1 MVSIPAAVVKYRY
14 PLDSIRLFRLNYAYL
29 SPPGFTRGPY
39 RRKTGDMTEQLSLF
53 QTSDTRPAEGPGAAD
68 LVLQEADGSALD
80 ELFRL
85 SRRWGRNC
93 DYLELLE
100 FIARFPAYSPL
111 NCFLIHL
118 QDPAATQVATARMW
132 LRKCQRRIKAGARP
146 IAILAPM
153 SPVLFV
159 FDVRDTEGP
168 ALLTGAF
175 KAAADRLPVKPYE
188 ATLHNCGIQHIAVRE
203 AAASSIPAEGTVR
216 VTPAIRKKHPELSL
230 EPNTRYLVLIET
242 GLSLEEKYAALVLEL
257 GHLFCGH
264 LGIDGDAWWADRK
277 NLNLE
282 RIDIEAASAAH
293 LVCRRRGLAQ
303 AGSRFLAAC
312 READRELPSFSLS
325 AVFQAVT
332 HIEAM
337 GKTTWSKP
345 RKHGRY

>member
-1 MVSIPAAVVKYRY
+1 
-14 PLDSIRLFRLNYAYL
+14 
-29 SPPGFTRGPY
+29 
-39 RRKTGDMTEQLSLF
+39 MTEQLSLF
-53 QTSDTRPAEGPGAAD
+53 QTSDTHPAEGPNPAD
-68 LVLQEADGSALD
+68 LVLLEADGSAID

-85 SRRWGRNC
+85 SRRWGRSC

-132 LRKCQRRIKAGARP
+132 FRKYQRRITAGARP

-159 FDVRDTEGP
+159 FDIRDTEGP
-168 ALLTGAF
+168 ALPPGGV
-175 KAAADRLPVKPYE
+175 KALSAADRLPVKPYE
-188 ATLHNCGIQHIAVRE
+188 TTLHNCGIQHIAVRE
-203 AAASSIPAEGTVR
+203 AAASSIAAERTVR
-216 VTPAIRKKHPELSL
+216 VTPALRKKHPELGL
-230 EPNTRYLVLIET
+230 EPSTRYLVLVET

-277 NLNLE
+277 NLDLE
-282 RIDIEAASAAH
+282 RIDLESASAAH
-293 LVCRRRGLAQ
+293 LVCRRRGLVQ
-303 AGSRFLAAC
+303 VGSRFMAAC
-312 READRELPSFSLS
+312 REGDRELPSFSLN

-337 GKTTWSKP
+337 GKAVWSKP

>member
-1 MVSIPAAVVKYRY
+1 
-14 PLDSIRLFRLNYAYL
+14 
-29 SPPGFTRGPY
+29 
-39 RRKTGDMTEQLSLF
+39 MTEQLSLF
-53 QTSDTRPAEGPGAAD
+53 KPSDTRSTEDPGAPGLLLEA
-68 LVLQEADGSALD
+68 ADGNALD

-93 DYLELLE
+93 DYLDLLE

-132 LRKCQRRIKAGARP
+132 LRKCRRRIKAGARP
-146 IAILAPM
+146 IVILAPM

-168 ALLTGAF
+168 ALPAAAF
-175 KAAADRLPVKPYE
+175 KTAADRLPPKPYE
-188 ATLHNCGIQHIAVRE
+188 TTLHNCGVQHIAVRE
-203 AAASSIPAEGTVR
+203 AAASGIPAERTVR
-216 VTPAIRKKHPELSL
+216 VTPAIRKRHPELGL
-230 EPNTRYLVLIET
+230 EPNTRYLVLIEA
-242 GLSLEEKYAALVLEL
+242 GLSLEEKYAALALEL

-264 LGIDGDAWWADRK
+264 LGIDGDAWWPDRK
-277 NLNLE
+277 DLDLE

>member
-1 MVSIPAAVVKYRY
+1 
-14 PLDSIRLFRLNYAYL
+14 
-29 SPPGFTRGPY
+29 
-39 RRKTGDMTEQLSLF
+39 MTEQLSLF
-53 QTSDTRPAEGPGAAD
+53 KAPDAPPAGRPEATD
-68 LVLQEADGSALD
+68 LDFQEADGSALD

-85 SRRWGRNC
+85 SRGWSRSC

-100 FIARFPAYSPL
+100 FIARFRAYSPL

-118 QDPAATQVATARMW
+118 QDPAATQVATARAW
-132 LRKCQRRIKAGARP
+132 FRKSRRRIKAGARP
-146 IAILAPM
+146 ITILAPM

-168 ALLTGAF
+168 ALTVEAF
-175 KAAADRLPVKPYE
+175 KAAPAADRLPPKPYE

-203 AAASSIPAEGTVR
+203 AAAASTSAERTVR
-216 VTPAIRKKHPELSL
+216 VTPAIRKKHPELGL

-277 NLNLE
+277 NLNFE
-282 RIDIEAASAAH
+282 RIDIEAASVAY
-293 LVCRRRGLAQ
+293 LVCRRRGLART
-303 AGSRFLAAC
+303 GSRFLAAC
-312 READRELPSFSLS
+312 READRELPFFSLN

-345 RKHGRY
+345 RRQGRR